1 MDPRTHYD
9 PQYYRE
15 VVKDLLAPPYL
26 PDTIPEMPEIQEEC
40 LLDIWVEHMD
50 HPLYLQMD
58 LTDHQ
63 AEVEAVETLPVEAE
77 EEAEEVMDPQIR
89 MATIKLR
96 MIHWSTLYYK
106 K

>member
-1 MDPRTHYD
+1 MDPRTQYD
-9 PQYYRE
+9 PLYYRE
-15 VVKDLLAPPYL
+15 VVRDFLAHPYL
-26 PDTIPEMPEIQEEC
+26 PDRIPGMPEIQEEC

-63 AEVEAVETLPVEAE
+63 AEVEA
-77 EEAEEVMDPQIR
+77 EEVMDPQIR